1 MKVSFLKTKSAT
13 VLWDVDRMIRDYRSR
28 RLPHK
33 VRTMSLP
40 DLHEQCR
47 HVDYDVTDFPITDF
61 PIVAFLAKKKY
72 RVLVGEEQLCKAKK
86 LGWHTVNCCVLTPEE
101 HKPYIIDYDEETY
114 LRAVAEY
121 WESELEDEEEDE
133 E

>member
-101 HKPYIIDYDEETY
+101 HKPYIIDYDEGTY

-121 WESELEDEEEDE
+121 WENELEDEEEDE